1 MPRISL
7 RSMRATRANAEATM
21 DWPHLFTSIEG
32 RISRRSFWIAL
43 LCLSVPEL
51 VAHVT
56 LGERWSSIVS
66 LLIAYPEFAVF
77 AKRGHDRNVP
87 TWVAG
92 VFIAG
97 AIVLNLMALLD
108 LSGPMTNPTTL
119 FYIVGVPVGIIGLI
133 LLIDFGFR
141 RGTAGPNHYGP
152 DPLAMQQPTQ

>member
-1 MPRISL
+1 
-7 RSMRATRANAEATM
+7 M
-21 DWPHLFTSIEG
+21 DWMHLLTSIEG
-32 RISRRSFWIAL
+32 RISRQPFWIGL

-51 VAHVT
+51 VAHVA
-56 LGERWSSIVS
+56 LGERWSSVVS

-97 AIVLNLMALLD
+97 AVVLNLMTLLD

-119 FYIVGVPVGIIGLI
+119 FYVVGIPVGIMGFI
-133 LLIDFGFR
+133 LLVDFGFR
-141 RGTAGPNHYGP
+141 RGTAGPNQYGP
-152 DPLAMQQPTQ
+152 DPLAARQPTQ